1 MLSIR
6 SPCQP
11 MPREAFDLLG
21 NPRKNEILARLGLCI
36 AGDQGHS
43 DHIGM
48 EDILSPAKPQ
58 RHSRRGPK
66 QSGRAPLCDMY
77 NNTDARWSSR
87 CLSCCWR
94 SLGHCFYV
102 DFWNGFWNHD
112 WFCPCD
118 FHRKEVLTLR
128 THWCHALPWNTAN
141 NN

>member
-6 SPCQP
+6 SPCQAL
-11 MPREAFDLLG
+11 PREAFDLLG

-48 EDILSPAKPQ
+48 EDILSPAKPGA
-58 RHSRRGPK
+58 RLGNGVVPWDAH
-66 QSGRAPLCDMY
+66 LCDS
-77 NNTDARWSSR
+77 NNYTDARWSSC
-87 CLSCCWR
+87 CLSLCWQ
-94 SLGHCFYV
+94 SLGHCFYI

-128 THWCHALPWNTAN
+128 THWCHTLPWNTAN